1 MYAKLIYL
9 ETATQT
15 HRFET
20 RMDDFWELNWNMTVI
35 SLSVCLALINKS
47 LKLMAVM

>member
-1 MYAKLIYL
+1 MYSRVIYL
-9 ETATQT
+9 ETTTQT

-20 RMDDFWELNWNMTVI
+20 RIDDFSELNWNMTVI
-35 SLSVCLALINKS
+35 SLSVCLALTNKS